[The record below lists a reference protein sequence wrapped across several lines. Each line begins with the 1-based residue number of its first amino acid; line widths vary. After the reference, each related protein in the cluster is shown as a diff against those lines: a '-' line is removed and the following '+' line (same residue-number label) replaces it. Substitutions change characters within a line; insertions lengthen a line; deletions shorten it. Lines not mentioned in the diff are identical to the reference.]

1 MLISNT
7 MMTAYYL
14 GWKIILLRKSKNLSF
29 SGTYKYYLI
38 LLPVLFLISNVFS
51 KEIIIEPGENAHER
65 LQEAMILM
73 EEGDTLLIK
82 SGYYSFED
90 GLSLDIDGV
99 TVIGEGM
106 DKTILDFKN
115 QQSGAQGLLV
125 TSNKVTLKDF
135 AILDAKGD
143 ALKVIGAMGIN
154 MINLR
159 TEWTGGPKS
168 TNGAY
173 GFYPVESEDV
183 LIDGCVAIGA
193 SDAGIYVG
201 QSKNIIVRNSIAQYN
216 VAGIE
221 IENSYYADVYNNL
234 ASHNTGGILIFDL
247 PDLPQ
252 QGGHHI
258 RVFENQSIDNDTDNF
273 APEGNIVG
281 EVPRGTGIII
291 MANSD
296 VEVFNNLLSGNGT
309 VNLSIVSYSDE
320 TDDPNYYPH
329 PKRIQVHN
337 NTYGPAGFDPDINT
351 GELAK
356 TLFEISNGNMPDI
369 FWDGVAPLSQLI
381 FGQPEEEKLIISED
395 PDVTFLT
402 ISAIKYMMGFSN
414 STLTDIDEFQGVIN
428 PLQPIDIDG
437 I

>member
-1 MLISNT
+1 MLNK
-7 MMTAYYL
+7 A
-14 GWKIILLRKSKNLSF
+14 
-29 SGTYKYYLI
+29 LI
-38 LLPVLFLISNVFS
+38 LCAFVILFNQLFA
-51 KEIIIEPGENAHER
+51 KEIIINPGENAQEE
-65 LQEAMILM
+65 LQEALILM
-73 EEGDTLLIK
+73 SEGDTLLIK
-82 SGYYSFED
+82 EGYYLFED
-90 GLSLDIDGV
+90 GLSLDVDDVKI
-99 TVIGEGM
+99 IGEGM
-106 DKTILDFKN
+106 DKTILDFKD
-115 QQSGAQGLLV
+115 QQSGAQGFLV

-143 ALKVIGAMGIN
+143 ALKVIGSKGIY

-168 TNGAY
+168 SNGAY

-201 QSKNIIVRNSIAQYN
+201 QSKNIIVRNSVAQYN

-258 RVFENQSIDNDTDNF
+258 RVFDNKSIDNDTDNF

-296 VEVFNNLLSGNGT
+296 VEVFNNVISGNGT
-309 VNLSIVSYSDE
+309 VNLSIISYSDE
-320 TDDPNYYPH
+320 TDDQNYYPH
-329 PKRIQVHN
+329 PRRIQIHD
-337 NTYGPAGFDPDINT
+337 NTYGPAGFDPDIET
-351 GELAK
+351 GDLAK
-356 TLFEISNGNMPDI
+356 ALYEISDGDMPDI
-369 FWDGVAPLSQLI
+369 FWDGVVSVSQML
-381 FGQPEEEKLIISED
+381 FGQPEIDKLKIDENS
-395 PDVTFLT
+395 DVSFLT
-402 ISAIKYMMGFSN
+402 ISPIKYMLGFSKPVKTEKKEFN
-414 STLTDIDEFQGVIN
+414 GIID
-428 PLQPIDIDG
+428 PLEPIVIDG
-437 I
+437 L

>member
-1 MLISNT
+1 M
-7 MMTAYYL
+7 
-14 GWKIILLRKSKNLSF
+14 KIISLKKSKNISSLGAF
-29 SGTYKYYLI
+29 KHYLF
-38 LLPVLFLISNVFS
+38 LLPALFLFTNVFS

-73 EEGDTLLIK
+73 EEGDILLIK

-99 TVIGEGM
+99 KLVGEGM

-143 ALKVIGAMGIN
+143 ALKVIGAEGIN

-258 RVFENQSIDNDTDNF
+258 RVFDNQSIDNDTDNF

-296 VEVFNNLLSGNGT
+296 VEVFNNLMSGNGT

-356 TLFEISNGNMPDI
+356 TLFEISDGNMPDI

-395 PDVTFLT
+395 EDVTFIT
-402 ISAIKYMMGFSN
+402 ISSIKYMMGFSN
-414 STLTDIDEFQGVIN
+414 PILTDIDEFQGVIN
-428 PLQPIDIDG
+428 PLKPINIEG